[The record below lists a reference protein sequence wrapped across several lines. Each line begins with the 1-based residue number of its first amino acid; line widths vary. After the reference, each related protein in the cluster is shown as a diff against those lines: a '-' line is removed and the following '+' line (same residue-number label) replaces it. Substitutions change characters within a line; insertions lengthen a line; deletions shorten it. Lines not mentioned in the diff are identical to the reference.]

1 MVEAVHL
8 TRRVLVAAGVAAAAA
23 PAARAETLR
32 PDGRLVF
39 SVARNGRIIG
49 RHSLVFSGGP
59 QDFSVAIAAM
69 FKVGLGPL
77 TLFDYR
83 HQATET
89 WRGGQF
95 AAFQSHTLTNG
106 KREQVSAVRRPGGLA
121 VQTLTGSHDLA
132 PEAMPLTHWSQRA
145 FEGPLFNP
153 QTGALMRETVSRAAE
168 QMLEVSGGRSVRAIR
183 FALTGEAEITDWY
196 DETGVWTALRAKAQ
210 DGSFVDYR
218 RIA

>member
-1 MVEAVHL
+1 
-8 TRRVLVAAGVAAAAA
+8 
-23 PAARAETLR
+23 
-32 PDGRLVF
+32 
-39 SVARNGRIIG
+39 
-49 RHSLVFSGGP
+49 
-59 QDFSVAIAAM
+59 
-69 FKVGLGPL
+69 
-77 TLFDYR
+77 
-83 HQATET
+83 
-89 WRGGQF
+89 
-95 AAFQSHTLTNG
+95 
-106 KREQVSAVRRPGGLA
+106 
-121 VQTLTGSHDLA
+121 
-132 PEAMPLTHWSQRA
+132 MPLTHWSQRA